1 MILAAVLGTSRHPKW
16 KFRELLK
23 ENNCFSCSSSS
34 YFPIS
39 RATSSENMRLCSH
52 FRASCWELQDQ
63 QKSAHTDA
71 VDFWTFQWACHLGST
86 AQRPATLFKKSNYLN
101 KDSNQRTFSKNQI
114 ILNPWGVQILQPW
127 MFESSCRSV
136 RDGAAGQLVTLR
148 STLTSRNNLWLH
160 TRWSGLGIGIGIGYW
175 LKIKS

>member
-23 ENNCFSCSSSS
+23 ENNCFSCSSYS

-39 RATSSENMRLCSH
+39 AATSSENMRLCSH

-86 AQRPATLFKKSNYLN
+86 AQRRIKLIKKSNYLN
-101 KDSNQRTFSKNQI
+101 KDFNQRTFFKESDH
-114 ILNPWGVQILQPW
+114 
-127 MFESSCRSV
+127 FESLRSTNFAAV
-136 RDGAAGQLVTLR
+136 DVWEQLQVCEGGAAGQMVTLR
-148 STLTSRNNLWLH
+148 RTPTSRNNLWLH
-160 TRWSGLGIGIGIGYW
+160 IGYSGLGIG
-175 LKIKS
+175 

>member
-1 MILAAVLGTSRHPKW
+1 MILAAVLGTSRYPKW

-34 YFPIS
+34 CFPIS

-63 QKSAHTDA
+63 QKSAHWCSWLL
-71 VDFWTFQWACHLGST
+71 DFSMSMSFGVNSPEACN
-86 AQRPATLFKKSNYLN
+86 TLKKSNYLN

-148 STLTSRNNLWLH
+148 RTLTSRNNLWLH
-160 TRWSGLGIGIGIGYW
+160 TGWSGLSIGYW
-175 LKIKS
+175 L

>member
-71 VDFWTFQWACHLGST
+71 VDFWSFQWACHLGST
-86 AQRPATLFKKSNYLN
+86 AQRRIKLIKKSNYLN
-101 KDSNQRTFSKNQI
+101 KDSNQRTFFK
-114 ILNPWGVQILQPW
+114 
-127 MFESSCRSV
+127 ESDHFKS
-136 RDGAAGQLVTLR
+136 LR
-148 STLTSRNNLWLH
+148 STNFAAVDVWEQLQVCEGWSCGSVGDSSAHTDISKNLWLH
-160 TRWSGLGIGIGIGYW
+160 TGLSGLGIGIGIGYW